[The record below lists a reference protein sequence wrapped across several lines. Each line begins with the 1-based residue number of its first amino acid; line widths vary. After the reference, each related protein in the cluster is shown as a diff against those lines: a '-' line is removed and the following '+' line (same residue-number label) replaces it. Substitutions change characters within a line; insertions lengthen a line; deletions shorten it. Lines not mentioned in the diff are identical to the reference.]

1 MELDMMLVTNN
12 EGTVGAPTT
21 ARMLAEG
28 APALDAIESGIRL
41 IEADPNVRTVGC
53 GGWPNLIGEVELDA
67 CLMDGTTLRTGA
79 VGALKGFLHPVSVA
93 REIMRRLPHEFLV
106 GDGAA
111 RFAREIGA
119 EEADNLTDDSRRA
132 WQAWFENEVPEPD
145 RARWSEAKLA
155 ELCSHAIDPEIGRD
169 TTVFLAHDRAGDIC
183 SGTST
188 SGWGWK
194 YPSRLGDSPIVGAGS
209 YADTRYGAAA
219 CTGAGEMTIRCC
231 TARSV
236 VLYMKAGASVHDA
249 VMEAVEDMRRLKGGL
264 ISRVT
269 VHAIDT
275 RGNHKVVAVNGAGDN
290 RYWLWAE
297 GDAVPCSLLAEPVV
311 ITTATQPRTTTT
323 QYTRR

>member
-1 MELDMMLVTNN
+1 MMLVTNN

-28 APALDAIESGIRL
+28 KPALDAIEAGIRL
-41 IEADPNVRTVGC
+41 IEADPNVRTVGR

-79 VGALKGFLHPVSVA
+79 IGALKGFLHPISVA

-106 GDGAA
+106 GHGAA

-132 WQAWFENEVPEPD
+132 WRAWFENEVPEPD
-145 RARWSEAKLA
+145 RALWSKAKLA
-155 ELCSHAIDPEIGRD
+155 ELCRHAIDPEIGRD

-194 YPSRLGDSPIVGAGS
+194 YPGRLGDSPIVGAGS

-219 CTGAGEMTIRCC
+219 CTGAGEMAIRCC
-231 TARSV
+231 TAHSV
-236 VLYMKAGASVHDA
+236 VLYMKAGASVRDA
-249 VMEAVEDMRRLKGGL
+249 LMEAVEDMRHLKGGL

-269 VHAIDT
+269 IHAIDT
-275 RGNHKVVAVNGAGDN
+275 RGNHKVIAVNGAGDN
-290 RYWLWAE
+290 RYWLWEE
-297 GDAVPCSLLAEPVV
+297 GDAAPCPLLAEPVV
-311 ITTATQPRTTTT
+311 ITTATQPRTTTI